1 MSKQQKP
8 AVKRPQAPKTRSS
21 KPRSNGFSVSKN
33 AYWAIGALVV
43 VVALVGGSFLIGGTS
58 KAGPG
63 VAASTLPVGSTA
75 PAFSGRDV
83 LTGRQISAGDLA
95 GKNVL
100 YYFSSGSSCQ
110 ACMVQAQA
118 LQRDMPMLR
127 KAHMSFVMITNDS
140 ASTLRSAAKG
150 YQLAGM
156 PMVADPKGMLTGT
169 FGAVGG
175 GMDMGANMADHSFVL
190 VDKMGIVR
198 FHKDF
203 PNMWITTAA
212 LLKQMPSVS

>member
-21 KPRSNGFSVSKN
+21 KPSSNGFSVSKN
-33 AYWAIGALVV
+33 TYWAVGVLVL
-43 VVALVGGSFLIGGTS
+43 VVALVGGSFLIGGKS
-58 KAGPG
+58 KASPG

-75 PAFSGRDV
+75 PAFSGRNV
-83 LTGRQISAGDLA
+83 LTGREISASDLA

-118 LQRDMPMLR
+118 LKRDMPMLR
-127 KAHMSFVMITNDS
+127 KAHMSFVMVTNDS
-140 ASTLRSAAKG
+140 TSTLLSAAEG
-150 YQLAGM
+150 YKLAGM
-156 PMVADPKGMLTGT
+156 PMVADPQGTLTGT

-175 GMDMGANMADHSFVL
+175 GMDMGANMADHSFIL
-190 VDKMGIVR
+190 VDKGGIVR

-203 PNMWITTAA
+203 PNMWISTAA

>member
-1 MSKQQKP
+1 MSTEP
-8 AVKRPQAPKTRSS
+8 KRPQAPKTRNS
-21 KPRSNGFSVSKN
+21 KPDGISPRLSKN
-33 AYWAIGALVV
+33 AYWAVGALVL
-43 VVALVGGSFLIGGTS
+43 VVALIGGSFLIGGKS
-58 KAGPG
+58 KVGPG
-63 VAASTLPVGSTA
+63 VAASALPVGSTA

-83 LTGRQISAGDLA
+83 LTGRQISASDLA

-118 LQRDMPMLR
+118 LQRDMVMLH

-140 ASTLRSAAKG
+140 ASTLRAAANG
-150 YQLAGM
+150 YQLAV
-156 PMVADPKGMLTGT
+156 PMVADPQGMLTSS

-175 GMDMGANMADHSFVL
+175 GMDMGDHMADHSFVL
-190 VDKMGIVR
+190 VDKTGTVR

-203 PNMWITTAA
+203 PSMWITTSA
-212 LLKQMPSVS
+212 LLKQLPSVS